1 MGLAG
6 PKSRSKISAD
16 PNNTTWSR
24 STSRFGHRI
33 LTSQG
38 WTPGQA
44 LNPHAGHAGHY
55 TVANTSHIRIALKD
69 DNLGLGATRG
79 GRDAE
84 TFGLSQLAGLLGRLN
99 GKGEG
104 ELRKEEAAR
113 RDVQLV
119 GYQERRWGA
128 VRFVSGGFLVGEKAE
143 EEKESED
150 QGAGTAA
157 PVARAGEP
165 DAASL
170 KKRKRTDEEEP
181 DEEEKRS
188 LKKKRRSSRDLR
200 AEAKKQESR
209 DKTPKELQRRKH
221 RDAEDVELTTEP
233 ATAAS
238 SSSASAS
245 SDERAERRRR
255 KAEKKAR
262 KAAESA
268 ESGESATATTTA
280 DVSAAVS
287 SDEVPDKAEKRRR
300 KAERKA
306 AKELKRLKREGKR
319 LKREERRLN
328 NKEKSRTD
336 DATSSASSKESSPE
350 SSAGVQ
356 QAEAQAKPPARFA
369 GGRHAVRQRYIRS
382 KQMASMDPQALKE
395 IFMIK
400 AQS

>member
-6 PKSRSKISAD
+6 PKNRSKISTD

-55 TVANTSHIRIALKD
+55 TAANTSHIRIALKD

-104 ELRKEEAAR
+104 ELKREEAAR

-119 GYQERRWGA
+119 GYQQRRWGA
-128 VRFVSGGFLVGEKAE
+128 VRFVSGGFLVGEKV
-143 EEKESED
+143 ED
-150 QGAGTAA
+150 GDVAA
-157 PVARAGEP
+157 MVGAGEP

-181 DEEEKRS
+181 EEEETRS
-188 LKKKRRSSRDLR
+188 LKKRSGKDLR
-200 AEAKKQESR
+200 AEAKQQESR
-209 DKTPKELQRRKH
+209 DKAPKESRK
-221 RDAEDVELTTEP
+221 RKCQDVEDVGTTTEP

-238 SSSASAS
+238 SSNLSS
-245 SDERAERRRR
+245 SDEKAQRR
-255 KAEKKAR
+255 KRRAEKKAR
-262 KAAESA
+262 KAAESGQSG

-287 SDEVPDKAEKRRR
+287 SDEIPDKAEKRRR
-300 KAERKA
+300 KAEKKA
-306 AKELKRLKREGKR
+306 AKELKRLEKEAKRA
-319 LKREERRLN
+319 KREERRLKK
-328 NKEKSRTD
+328 KERTRTD
-336 DATSSASSKESSPE
+336 DTTSSASSKESSPE
-350 SSAGVQ
+350 LSASLQ

-369 GGRHAVRQRYIRS
+369 GGRHAVRRRYIRS

>member
-6 PKSRSKISAD
+6 PKTRSKISTD

-113 RDVQLV
+113 RNMQLV

-128 VRFVSGGFLVGEKAE
+128 VRFVSGGFLVGEKVE
-143 EEKESED
+143 EEKESKDE
-150 QGAGTAA
+150 GAGTAA

-181 DEEEKRS
+181 DEEETRS
-188 LKKKRRSSRDLR
+188 LKKKRSSRDLR

-209 DKTPKELQRRKH
+209 HETPKGSQRRKH

-245 SDERAERRRR
+245 LDERAERRRR

-262 KAAESA
+262 KAAEFA
-268 ESGESATATTTA
+268 ESGESATAATTA

-306 AKELKRLKREGKR
+306 AKELKRLKKEGKR

-350 SSAGVQ
+350 LSAGVQ